1 MGVLGLMVVGLG
13 AFGLGVWLTLRS
25 QRPRPLTPQLHPQKP
40 RPQEPVAPRPPDAGQ
55 NAADPDLDGRVRD
68 LVNQG
73 RLIDAI
79 KDVREATGWSLRD
92 AKAYVEERLP

>member
-1 MGVLGLMVVGLG
+1 MGVLGLIVVGLG

-25 QRPRPLTPQLHPQKP
+25 QRPRPTPPLQPQA
-40 RPQEPVAPRPPDAGQ
+40 PQPQAPAAPSPLAAGQ
-55 NAADPDLDGRVRD
+55 STVDPKLDGRVRD

-79 KDVREATGWSLRD
+79 KEVRAATGWSLGD
-92 AKAYVEERLP
+92 AKAYVEDRLP